1 MSHFIDRALQ
11 DGSQEP
17 ADTTQRKQA
26 VYIPSGQRC
35 HDSHFQPRAAR
46 ASLGRNQT
54 PPFVSNYASFAKS
67 VHKDEFLFSK
77 NSPIQKSSKS
87 KNPKQSFP
95 SMLPPLKINPAERNT
110 IHNPTGL
117 MCAC

>member
-26 VYIPSGQRC
+26 VYTPSGQRC

-46 ASLGRNQT
+46 APLGRNQT
-54 PPFVSNYASFAKS
+54 LPFVSNYASFAKS
-67 VHKDEFLFSK
+67 VHKDGFLFSK
-77 NSPIQKSSKS
+77 NSPIQKSS
-87 KNPKQSFP
+87 PKQSFF
-95 SMLPPLKINPAERNT
+95 SMLPPLTINPAERNNLPS
-110 IHNPTGL
+110 IIPL
-117 MCAC
+117 D